1 MNKYEIIKDIGGGSF
16 GVVYEGINKQTN
28 EKVAIKKLK
37 QKIDSWEACMNQNE
51 VYFLRKLIHPNIIK
65 LIEVIREPNSDISF
79 VFEFCDCNLYE
90 YITNHRKRKKAI
102 SEDKIHNIIY
112 NITKGL
118 SYLHSQ
124 NIMHR
129 DLKPENIL
137 ISLNNLNNA
146 NFTTNSNSIKIADF
160 GTAKQIPQY
169 KNETLTDYIC
179 TRWYRAPEC
188 VLRSKNYNE
197 KVDIWALGCIM
208 AELYTLKPL
217 FPGQS
222 LFDQMDKI
230 VRLLGTPSYDQ
241 WPEGYRL
248 MESLNLKFSEHNKKN
263 FRNVFFDI
271 SDEAIDFLEY
281 IFQYDSAKRPSAN
294 QLLNHPYLKNN
305 LLSRNE
311 INSYRS
317 QSRKENIQ
325 PYRNNILRNSAIPVP
340 FNYKINSEEKND
352 YSSRNNN
359 ISSPTFI
366 MPQIKNNNI
375 NIHNSRF
382 NNENMF
388 YNKKPCGRS
397 KSSVIDHVNNYN
409 NINDNNIYS
418 LNNNNK
424 YRDNSIIKNNNYE
437 FPNFL
442 NFENDNKEMSVINKL
457 LDKNIMN
464 IHNKYS
470 NNNLYNNKN
479 NYAHFNN
486 DYNSSTNN
494 ALTSIAKKEIINKPL
509 IFNKYIDK
517 QKETIIDDKFHNVMP
532 KIRRYDNNNHNYY
545 MFNDNKNT
553 GFNNFSDGKYKSFFG
568 TRYNL

>member
-51 VYFLRKLIHPNIIK
+51 VYFLRKLVHPNIIK

-79 VFEFCDCNLYE
+79 VFEYCDCNLYE
-90 YITNHRKRKKAI
+90 YISNHRKRKKAI

-118 SYLHSQ
+118 SYMHSQ

-146 NFTTNSNSIKIADF
+146 NFTNSNSIKIADF
-160 GTAKQIPQY
+160 GTAKQVPQY
-169 KNETLTDYIC
+169 KNEELTDYIC

-222 LFDQMDKI
+222 VFDQMDKI
-230 VRLLGTPSYDQ
+230 VRLLGTPNYED

-248 MESLNLKFSEHNKKN
+248 MESLNLKFTDHKRQN
-263 FRNVFFDI
+263 FRNIFFDI

-294 QLLNHPYLKNN
+294 QLLNHPYLKTN
-305 LLSRNE
+305 LLSRND
-311 INSYRS
+311 INTYRS
-317 QSRKENIQ
+317 KSRKENIQ
-325 PYRNNILRNSAIPVP
+325 LYRNNILRNSSIPIP
-340 FNYKINSEEKND
+340 YNYKINTEEKND
-352 YSSRNNN
+352 YNNRNNN
-359 ISSPTFI
+359 ISSPTFLVS
-366 MPQIKNNNI
+366 QIKNNNI
-375 NIHNSRF
+375 NIQNTRF
-382 NNENMF
+382 NDENMF

-397 KSSVIDHVNNYN
+397 KSSVIDQINNYN
-409 NINDNNIYS
+409 NINDNNNIHI
-418 LNNNNK
+418 NNNNNTF
-424 YRDNSIIKNNNYE
+424 RDNNIIKNNNYDYS
-437 FPNFL
+437 NFL

-457 LDKNIMN
+457 LNKNIMN
-464 IHNKYS
+464 IHNKY
-470 NNNLYNNKN
+470 NTNIYNTKKN
-479 NYAHFNN
+479 YSPFNG
-486 DYNSSTNN
+486 DYNSPPNN
-494 ALTSIAKKEIINKPL
+494 ALSSVAKNEIVNKPL

-517 QKETIIDDKFHNVMP
+517 QKETLINDKFHNVMP
-532 KIRRYDNNNHNYY
+532 KIRKYTNNSNNYY
-545 MFNDNKNT
+545 MYNDNKNV
-553 GFNNFSDGKYKSFFG
+553 GFNNFPEGKYKSFFG